1 MEAIKLD
8 KLCLSYG
15 ERIIVEDMNVD
26 IKAGEIVSII
36 GPNGSGKSTVLKS
49 IAKLLCPCCGT
60 LYLKDKCILE
70 MTNRE
75 VARKLAIL
83 LQHNT
88 CPSDISVRDLVYYG
102 RLPHKK
108 WYKSKDEQ
116 DKKIVEWAIENTKLE
131 SLENKTI
138 DNLSGG
144 ERQRVWLAVALAQEP
159 EVLLLD
165 EPTTY
170 LDIGYQLELLDLVKD
185 LNKKL
190 KMTIIMV
197 LHDLNQAAKYS
208 DKIIVLNEGKIV
220 ETGRPG
226 KVITK
231 DLLRQVYSVDST
243 IYYDELE
250 GFPIIIPRKRV

>member
-1 MEAIKLD
+1 MDAISLK

-15 ERIIVEDMNVD
+15 EKMIVKDIDISIKEGDM
-26 IKAGEIVSII
+26 VSII
-36 GPNGSGKSTVLKS
+36 GPNGSGKSTILKS
-49 IAKLLCPCCGT
+49 IAKLLCPCCGN
-60 LYLKDKCILE
+60 LYLKKECILE
-70 MTNRE
+70 MTNKE

-88 CPSDISVRDLVYYG
+88 SPSDICVKDLIYYG

-108 WYKSKDEQ
+108 WYKSKNAEDE
-116 DKKIVEWAIENTKLE
+116 KIVNWAIENTRLE
-131 SLENKTI
+131 GFKDKTI
-138 DNLSGG
+138 SSLSGG

-170 LDIGYQLELLDLVKD
+170 LDIGYQLELLDLVKE
-185 LNKKL
+185 LNEKL
-190 KMTIIMV
+190 GMTIIMV

-208 DKIIVLNEGKIV
+208 DQLIVLNNGEIVDVGDPKKI
-220 ETGRPG
+220 
-226 KVITK
+226 ITK
-231 DLLRQVYSVDST
+231 DLLKKVYSVDST
-243 IYYDELE
+243 IHYDDLE